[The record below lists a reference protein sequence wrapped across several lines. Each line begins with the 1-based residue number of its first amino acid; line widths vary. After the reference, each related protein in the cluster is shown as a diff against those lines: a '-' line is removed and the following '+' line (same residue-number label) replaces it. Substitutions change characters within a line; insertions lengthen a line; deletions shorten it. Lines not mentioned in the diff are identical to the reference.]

1 MKIHV
6 IHIVHILKKRK
17 NMSYQIQQYVHVLA
31 VTTGVPFLATKYQYI
46 KPIFL
51 YKSGHANV
59 YLLKDFL

>member
-17 NMSYQIQQYVHVLA
+17 NMSYQIQQYVLA
-31 VTTGVPFLATKYQYI
+31 VTSGVPFLATKYQYI

>member
-1 MKIHV
+1 
-6 IHIVHILKKRK
+6 
-17 NMSYQIQQYVHVLA
+17 MSYQIQKYVLA

-59 YLLKDFL
+59 YLLKDFYRFSSIYTS

>member
-1 MKIHV
+1 
-6 IHIVHILKKRK
+6 
-17 NMSYQIQQYVHVLA
+17 MSYQIQQYVLA
-31 VTTGVPFLATKYQYI
+31 VTTGVPFLAKKYQYI

>member
-1 MKIHV
+1 
-6 IHIVHILKKRK
+6 
-17 NMSYQIQQYVHVLA
+17 MSYQIQQYVLA
-31 VTTGVPFLATKYQYI
+31 VTTDVPFLATKYQY

>member
-6 IHIVHILKKRK
+6 IHIVHILKKKRK
-17 NMSYQIQQYVHVLA
+17 NMSYQIQQYVLA

>member
-6 IHIVHILKKRK
+6 IHIVHILKKK
-17 NMSYQIQQYVHVLA
+17 NMSYQIQQYVLA

-59 YLLKDFL
+59 YLLKDIL

>member
-1 MKIHV
+1 
-6 IHIVHILKKRK
+6 
-17 NMSYQIQQYVHVLA
+17 MSYQIQQYVLA